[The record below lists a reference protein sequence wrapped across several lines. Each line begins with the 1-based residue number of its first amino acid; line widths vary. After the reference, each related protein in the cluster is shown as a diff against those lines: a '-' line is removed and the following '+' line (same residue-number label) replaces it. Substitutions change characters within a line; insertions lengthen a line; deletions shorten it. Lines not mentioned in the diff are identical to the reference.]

1 VGVRPA
7 SLVDSDRHDDTQ
19 DDHPSGMTNVALN
32 VHDEPAAF
40 RFDDWLADLEV
51 EAAQGRNIAAEWKL
65 RLVELAI
72 GRDVTRVELG
82 STLTDETR
90 SLLGSLLETVQAVR
104 EVVADPI
111 ARGETA
117 LARAES
123 LRQALADRSDPVVT
137 TVALCQRVVTFGVYE
152 EMQPDT
158 LISGRDIQ
166 AIIYSEI
173 ENLHAEVTGA
183 GQFETRL
190 TTRLE
195 LFDTSGASVWL
206 KEEPEIVDLCR
217 RRRRDFFIAQR
228 VTFPPTLPAGA
239 YTLKVGI
246 EDLHAGRAAEQ
257 AYPLTIQSPVSVARI
272 R

>member
-7 SLVDSDRHDDTQ
+7 SLDDGDRHDVTQ
-19 DDHPSGMTNVALN
+19 GDHPSGMTNVALN

-40 RFDDWLADLEV
+40 QFDDWLADLEV
-51 EAAQGRNIAAEWKL
+51 EASQGRNIEAEWKL

-72 GRDVTRVELG
+72 GRDVSSAELG
-82 STLTDETR
+82 STLTNETR

-117 LARAES
+117 LARAEA

-137 TVALCQRVVTFGVYE
+137 TVALCQRVVTFGVYD
-152 EMQPDT
+152 EMQADA

-166 AIIYSEI
+166 AIVYSEI
-173 ENLHAEVTGA
+173 ENLHGEPTST

-195 LFDTSGASVWL
+195 LFDASGASVWL

-228 VTFPPTLPAGA
+228 VTFPPTLPAGE

-246 EDLHAGRAAEQ
+246 EDLHAGRAAERT
-257 AYPLTIQSPVSVARI
+257 YPLTIQSPVSVARI